1 MKVKTGSIGRKAVL
15 MVIAEHADKNG
26 ANSYPGHDTIA
37 ALTETYERKVREH
50 IAALMAARIIK
61 RERRFDSRTGY
72 RLNDGY
78 SLNMTA
84 EDLPEVDV
92 PIGEGVPVGGDVP
105 NSTRG
110 DGSLTAHGV
119 TVDLTA
125 HVVPRL
131 TSQGC
136 RAYQHTVCRYI

>member
-61 RERRFDSRTGY
+61 RERRFEQPHGLSPER
-72 RLNDGY
+72 RLQPEHDGGRP
-78 SLNMTA
+78 A
-84 EDLPEVDV
+84 
-92 PIGEGVPVGGDVP
+92 
-105 NSTRG
+105 
-110 DGSLTAHGV
+110 GS
-119 TVDLTA
+119 
-125 HVVPRL
+125 
-131 TSQGC
+131 
-136 RAYQHTVCRYI
+136 